1 MKKEMRTISVVEED
15 RGAAVVGLLRPGI
28 LSVCSS
34 CIENNFDLV
43 YRSKKTYL

>member
-1 MKKEMRTISVVEED
+1 MKIEKHTISVVEED

-28 LSVCSS
+28 LSVRSS

-43 YRSKKTYL
+43 YHSKKTHL